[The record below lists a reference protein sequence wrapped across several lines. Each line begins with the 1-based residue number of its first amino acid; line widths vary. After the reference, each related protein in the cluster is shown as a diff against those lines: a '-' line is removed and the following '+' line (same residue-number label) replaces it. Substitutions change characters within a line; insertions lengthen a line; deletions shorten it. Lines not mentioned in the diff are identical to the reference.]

1 MELRISHNS
10 GIPLHVQVE
19 GLLRE
24 LIKSPKYQNGTLLP
38 KEVDIARLLG
48 ISRNT
53 VRQGIGTLVNDGLL
67 ERRKGVGTK
76 VAVPSISTKLESWLS
91 FTQEMNNRGI
101 AFTNFEVKA
110 EKVAANREVAA
121 ALEIKENVEVIK
133 LSRLRGDNDGPFVQ
147 FISWFHPRI
156 GLSEH
161 EDYSRPL
168 YELLET
174 DYSTIVA
181 LSKEVIQAIAAHDS
195 IAEKLRID
203 RSDPVLKRIRKV
215 YDPGKRPV
223 EFCIG
228 YYHAEKFSYSID
240 ILREF

>member
-1 MELRISHNS
+1 
-10 GIPLHVQVE
+10 
-19 GLLRE
+19 
-24 LIKSPKYQNGTLLP
+24 
-38 KEVDIARLLG
+38 
-48 ISRNT
+48 
-53 VRQGIGTLVNDGLL
+53 
-67 ERRKGVGTK
+67 
-76 VAVPSISTKLESWLS
+76 
-91 FTQEMNNRGI
+91 MNNRGI